1 MQVFISQYKRLQN
14 IIGVDLF
21 NTILV
26 TGALFLVSFISY
38 ILQFYLGRTL
48 SVEGFGDFTA
58 LLTIAGILAF
68 VGNVISY
75 ATIKMY
81 SELKSANDLPHIKW
95 LFKQT
100 MVYSA
105 FLGLLLGALT
115 IILSSIITDHLNITS
130 NTTVIYFGLHLAVT
144 FVPIFIAVY
153 LQGIFRF
160 VWLSIFIVLSAILR
174 LLFPVAFL
182 SIFYYEPGFVYF
194 GFFLALVLSALF
206 GYIAIQEQ
214 LKKVQVQSFGNSS
227 LNTIIK
233 SSLFNGLAL
242 FTLTTMISVD
252 IIAVKYYF
260 TPYDAGIYSGVVTLG
275 KVIIFGAGTVATVM
289 FPKAAFVNKN
299 YIAFKSVLKKF
310 GLIQILFVLAG
321 AGTFILFP
329 QFITHALFGEKFNN
343 SVPYLRL
350 YSIFGALYVL
360 SNFMV
365 LVLVALGEKKFT
377 LFVPFFLLIQILG
390 ILFYHNSLSQIIL
403 VGIVSILLLLVFVIF
418 NILIVLKNLSKKES
432 LNVS

>member
-1 MQVFISQYKRLQN
+1 MQVFLSQYKRLQN

-95 LFKQT
+95 LFKKT
-100 MVYSA
+100 MAYSA
-105 FLGLLLGALT
+105 FFGLLLGILA
-115 IILSSIITDHLNITS
+115 IIFSSIITDHLNITS

-144 FVPIFIAVY
+144 FVPIFVAVY
-153 LQGIFRF
+153 LQGTFRF
-160 VWLSIFIVLSAILR
+160 VWLSLFIVLSAILR

-182 SIFYYEPGFVYF
+182 SIFSYEPGYVYF
-194 GFFLALVLSALF
+194 GFFLALLLGALF
-206 GYIAIQEQ
+206 GYIAIQKQ
-214 LKKVQVQSFGNSS
+214 LKDVQVQSFSNSS

-242 FTLTTMISVD
+242 FTLTTMISID

-321 AGTFILFP
+321 AGVFILFP

-360 SNFMV
+360 SNFLV

-377 LFVPFFLLIQILG
+377 LYVPSFLLLQILG

-403 VGIVSILLLLVFVIF
+403 VGIVSILLLLVFIIF
-418 NILIVLKNLSKKES
+418 KILKVLGNLSNKES